1 MDWKEVLRRRL
12 ATPNTCP
19 NSRETVIM
27 RLKLHEVRGWGCL
40 AHPSFCVY
48 YSVLCT

>member
-19 NSRETVIM
+19 NTA
-27 RLKLHEVRGWGCL
+27 C
-40 AHPSFCVY
+40 
-48 YSVLCT
+48 

>member
-19 NSRETVIM
+19 NKIYIVFSAA
-27 RLKLHEVRGWGCL
+27 C
-40 AHPSFCVY
+40 
-48 YSVLCT
+48 